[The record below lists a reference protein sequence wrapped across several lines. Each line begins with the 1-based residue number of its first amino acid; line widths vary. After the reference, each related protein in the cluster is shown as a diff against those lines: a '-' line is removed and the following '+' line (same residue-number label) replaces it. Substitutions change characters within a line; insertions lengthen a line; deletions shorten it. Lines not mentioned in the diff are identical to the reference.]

1 MNIRVGA
8 LIGAGALVL
17 GLAGCYQVPQS
28 TAASN
33 EKGSISASDQAAGG
47 TITVDQIGMPS
58 TGWVV
63 VHAVHGGEPDF
74 TGSIGH
80 TYVQAGPSANV
91 SVPLDAPLAPGSEA
105 VVMLHL
111 DTGNARVYEFANG
124 GNEQVDGPVFK
135 DGKPVMQRI
144 ALR

>member
-1 MNIRVGA
+1 MNIITRT
-8 LIGAGALVL
+8 LFSAGALVL

-28 TAASN
+28 TAASD
-33 EKGSISASDQAAGG
+33 EKGSLSVGDQAAGG
-47 TITVDQIGMPS
+47 SITVEKIGMPS

-63 VHAVHGGEPDF
+63 VHAVRGGEPDF

-80 TYVQAGPSANV
+80 AYVSAGPSSNV
-91 SVPLDAPLAPGSEA
+91 SVPLDAPLAAGSEA

-111 DTGNARVYEFANG
+111 DTGNARVFEFANG
-124 GNEQVDGPVFK
+124 GNEQVDGPVLK